1 MHESATKKREWS
13 PPKQDKSRQI
23 VLALAPDQQRKVPRV
38 SRWGPPVQ
46 PPTHPMWGPYGVWV
60 PYPPMAP
67 MMQHMQV
74 VVADLSSC
82 PLVFSRLNFSQS
94 SSNNNN
100 Q

>member
-46 PPTHPMWGPYGVWV
+46 PPTHPMWGTYGVWV
-60 PYPPMAP
+60 PYPPMVP